1 MLSTIVES
9 LFFSIALEDGGLR
22 WTKETA
28 FFKSLSSVDPK
39 NEAHMD
45 KSQIKQHFNL
55 LRRKLLLPFPY
66 FLINERFFKLYDILE
81 FSDISQT

>member
-39 NEAHMD
+39 NEAHMV
-45 KSQIKQHFNL
+45 KSQIKLHFNL